1 MSGYAVRNDG
11 QGWRSVN
18 GSEDV
23 SPDEW
28 YTKENPPDPVLLPPT
43 REELIEQ
50 ANTKRDSLLVTAA
63 NRMGPLQD
71 AVDLDEATSDEVSL
85 LKAWKQYRVAL
96 NRVAQQAGFPI
107 DVVWPELPK

>member
-18 GSEDV
+18 GLEDV
-23 SPDEW
+23 SLDEW
-28 YTKENPPDPVLLPPT
+28 YTQENPPAPVPLPPT

-50 ANTKRDSLLVTAA
+50 ANIKRDSLLAA
-63 NRMGPLQD
+63 AASRMGPLQD
-71 AVDLDEATSDEVSL
+71 AVELDEAVPDEVSL

-96 NRVAQQAGFPI
+96 NRVEQQAGFPV
-107 DVVWPELPK
+107 DVTWPELPK